1 MSMIVDPL
9 TSAGVSAGA
18 AASAS
23 GAAADAATSR
33 NGAGSAAERIA
44 DVGFGQWLEEMQA
57 RKREELRERILAE
70 MGLTPDKL
78 AEMDGEAR
86 ARIEA
91 LVEQKIAERA
101 AAERGDDTVG
111 KGRAETPA
119 DTAVVR
125 PGGQLGRL
133 DAALMTALFDD
144 RAAGSGS
151 PLETSGEADGKPAS
165 TRDRTPSDPFA

>member
-9 TSAGVSAGA
+9 TSAG
-18 AASAS
+18 ASAS
-23 GAAADAATSR
+23 TSGAPTAEAGTDR

-101 AAERGDDTVG
+101 AADRGDDTPG
-111 KGRAETPA
+111 KGRAEA
-119 DTAVVR
+119 RENAAAVR

-151 PLETSGEADGKPAS
+151 PPEASGEADGKPAS
-165 TRDRTPSDPFA
+165 ARGRTPPDPFA

>member
-1 MSMIVDPL
+1 MDPL
-9 TSAGVSAGA
+9 SSTAHSPG
-18 AASAS
+18 ASAS
-23 GAAADAATSR
+23 GSR
-33 NGAGSAAERIA
+33 SPGVDPRQGGDGSAAERIA

-111 KGRAETPA
+111 EDRAEARENAST
-119 DTAVVR
+119 VR

-133 DAALMTALFDD
+133 DAALMAALFDD
-144 RAAGSGS
+144 RAAG
-151 PLETSGEADGKPAS
+151 PEAPPETSGEADAAPAS
-165 TRDRTPSDPFA
+165 AHGRTPPNPFT